1 MQTQDQD
8 RIEVVT
14 ELLASPARVWQA
26 LTDHKEFGEWFHVHL
41 NEPFR
46 LGETTTGHIT
56 YPGYEHMQ
64 WVSVTEALESE
75 RHFAFSWPPG
85 SLDTETEYAADAKL
99 LTEFRL
105 EPTAQ
110 GTQLTISESGYTVFP
125 EEKREGFLRQN
136 LEGWNLQVKNIAE
149 HLAQ

>member
-1 MQTQDQD
+1 MNVRDQD

-14 ELLASPARVWQA
+14 ELVASPARVWQA
-26 LTDHKEFGEWFHVHL
+26 LTDHQEFGTWFHVHL

-64 WVSVTEALESE
+64 WVSVTETLESE

-85 SLDTETEYAADAKL
+85 TLDPETEYEADAKV

-105 EPTAQ
+105 EPTAL
-110 GTQLTISESGYTVFP
+110 GTQLTITESGYLVFP
-125 EEKREGFLRQN
+125 EEKREGFLTQN
-136 LEGWNLQVKNIAE
+136 LEGWSLQIRNIAE
-149 HLAQ
+149 HLAD